1 MDVILLAERLRVEER
16 LLIDAF
22 AETGITARLVTPEEI
37 ASRVAFSVN
46 GASSPTAE
54 EQTATPVIC
63 RLPADRESVALLGLI
78 AEAGHSVTNSPGLA
92 GMLAS
97 RDQLLRWLKQLGL
110 ATVPMTIAYGADAIM
125 SAALEAG
132 WPVDLLPLA
141 GNEAGITVE
150 DAESAEAVIE
160 HRMVL
165 GGEKVLIVRPAIP
178 AGETRRLYLVGDVPF
193 VAVAGEDGSWSPT
206 DPELPDIKLAGR
218 LAEILGPATCVVEY
232 TGVERPQIIDIAPL
246 GDFREFHAAGF
257 DIAGAIAR
265 LVTRNGAVHV

>member
-16 LLIDAF
+16 LLTDAF

-37 ASRVAFSVN
+37 AAQVTFSVN
-46 GASSPTAE
+46 GASSPAGGE
-54 EQTATPVIC
+54 HLTPVIS
-63 RLPADRESVALLGLI
+63 RLPVDRESVALLGLI
-78 AEAGHSVTNSPGLA
+78 AETGHPVTNSPGLA

-110 ATVPMTIAYGADAIM
+110 ETVPMTMAYGVSAIM
-125 SAALEAG
+125 DAAENAG

-141 GNEAGITVE
+141 GSEAGITVE

-165 GGEKVLIVRPAIP
+165 GGERVLIVRASIP
-178 AGETRRLYLVGDVPF
+178 TGRTRRLYLIGDVPF
-193 VAVAGEDGSWSPT
+193 VATCDEDGTWGPT
-206 DPELPDIKLAGR
+206 EPELPDIKLAGR
-218 LAEILGPATCVVEY
+218 LAEALGTSTCVVEY
-232 TGVERPQIIDIAPL
+232 TGGERPQIIDIAPL
-246 GDFREFHAAGF
+246 GGFREFHAAGF
-257 DIAGAIAR
+257 DVAGAIAR